1 MFDPAVTAVDVKP
14 DPAPRRFR
22 MGRYVIRRLLQM
34 IPVFIGSTLLIFLMI
49 HATPG
54 DPVSALCG
62 QRACDP
68 GIAANLRAQY
78 HLNDPILAQYWYY
91 LKGAVTFNFGTSY
104 SGLQVSDIMR
114 QAFPVT
120 VKLAFVAFAIE
131 FAIGIPLGLIAG
143 LRRGKLFDAT
153 TLLSTLV
160 VISIPIFVLGTVLQF
175 IIGIKFGWV
184 KPTVGVGAP
193 LKDLLLPG
201 LVLGSLSVAYVLR
214 LTRTTVAENVRADYV
229 RTATSKGLARKRV
242 VTVHLLRNSMIP
254 VVTFLGADLGALMG
268 GAIITEAIFNVP
280 GVGNTIYSAIK
291 VGETPT
297 VVSFVTVLVMVYL
310 IANLLVDLLYA
321 VLDPR
326 IRYE

>member
-1 MFDPAVTAVDVKP
+1 
-14 DPAPRRFR
+14 

-78 HLNDPILAQYWYY
+78 HLNDPILVQYWYY
-91 LKGAVTFNFGTSY
+91 LKGALTFNFGTSY

-120 VKLAFVAFAIE
+120 VKLALVAFAIE

-175 IIGIKFGWV
+175 IIGLKFGWV
-184 KPTVGVGAP
+184 KPTVGEGAP
-193 LKDLLLPG
+193 WKDLLLPG
-201 LVLGSLSVAYVLR
+201 AVLGSLSVAYVLR

-229 RTATSKGLARKRV
+229 RTATSKGLARRRV
-242 VTVHLLRNSMIP
+242 VTVHLLRNSLIP

-297 VVSFVTVLVMVYL
+297 VVSFVTVLVMIYL